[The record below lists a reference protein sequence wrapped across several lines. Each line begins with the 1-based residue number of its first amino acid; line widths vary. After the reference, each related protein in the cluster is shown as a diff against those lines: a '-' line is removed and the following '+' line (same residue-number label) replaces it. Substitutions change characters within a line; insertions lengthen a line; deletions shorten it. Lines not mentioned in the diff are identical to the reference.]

1 MTPHSSPQNT
11 GGRGGQPEN
20 HWKSPS
26 HTSGTRTPANI
37 RQGELYFNS
46 DDSNRIIFI
55 KNPSIYDRRRHAILR
70 QQLILILDG
79 EQTLGE
85 GADQGRAH

>member
-1 MTPHSSPQNT
+1 MTPHDTTLEAGAASLRT
-11 GGRGGQPEN
+11 IE
-20 HWKSPS
+20 S
-26 HTSGTRTPANI
+26 HHPTPPGTRTPASI

-85 GADQGRAH
+85 RI